1 MRLDREAAERALRER
16 IAAPLGMTV
25 PEAAWGIHQIVNES
39 MANAARVHAIE
50 RGKDPRSF
58 PLFAF
63 GGAGPVHAYRVAEIL
78 HAPMM
83 IAPFGAGVTSTV
95 GFLAA
100 PLAFDFVR
108 TFYGRLEDLDWDAVN
123 EIFQEMESTGREILA
138 RSGVPESAISVTRSG
153 DFRYIGQGYEV
164 RAPVP
169 AGALGPGSAARLAR
183 SFEEE
188 YRRLYG
194 RPGPAVGVEVVN
206 WRVQTAGPKP
216 ALTLRPDGIA
226 SGRAE
231 DALKGR
237 RPVYHPEQGGYAPTP
252 VYDRYRL
259 APGVSFPGPAIVE
272 ERESTVVVGPGATC
286 FVDELRN
293 LRVELRG
300 GSR

>member
-1 MRLDREAAERALRER
+1 MQLDREAAERAIHDR
-16 IAAPLGMTV
+16 IAAPLDMSV

-78 HAPMM
+78 HAPSM

-108 TFYGRLEDLDWDAVN
+108 TSYGRLDELDWEAVN
-123 EIFQEMESTGREILA
+123 AIFDELEASGRRILLD
-138 RSGVPESAISVTRSG
+138 SGVADEDMSVSRAA

-164 RAPVP
+164 RTPVP
-169 AGALGPGSAARLAR
+169 RGRLTPELKEQMVAA
-183 SFEEE
+183 FEQV
-188 YRRLYG
+188 YRQLYG
-194 RPGPAVGVEVVN
+194 REGPAVGVEVVN
-206 WRVQTAGPKP
+206 WRVQATGPKP
-216 ALTLRPDGIA
+216 HLSLNPDDVPAGSA
-226 SGRAE
+226 H
-231 DALKGR
+231 DAIKGE
-237 RPVYHPEQGGYAPTP
+237 RPVYHPEWREHRPTP

-259 APGVSFPGPAIVE
+259 APGTTIDGPAIVE
-272 ERESTVVVGPGATC
+272 ERESTVVVGPGAR
-286 FVDELRN
+286 FVIDQMRN
-293 LRVELRG
+293 LRVEM
-300 GSR
+300 